1 LATKYIS
8 KINSIMIMHQVAL
21 ITGCSSGIGYETA
34 LMLARNG
41 YDTFATMR
49 NTRKSNSILKTTE
62 EEKLPLKVIE
72 LDVNEETSI
81 EKAISQVK
89 NEAKRIDILINNA
102 GYGLVGFFE
111 DLSLDEIRNQFETN
125 FFGVLNITKKVIPI
139 MRSQKSG
146 TIINISSGAG
156 QVGFPGISAYVSTK
170 FAVEGFSESLTYEL
184 SPFGIKVIIIEPGV
198 TKTSFFGNCIISE
211 QSAKKWS
218 PYSRPLEK
226 LQKDIGI
233 MQEHAT
239 YPTEVAKMILQVL
252 RTDEPKQRYIVGN
265 DVAMI
270 LEAKKNLSEIEFKK
284 MMMQNII

>member
-1 LATKYIS
+1 
-8 KINSIMIMHQVAL
+8 MMHQVAL

-41 YDTFATMR
+41 YHTIATMR
-49 NTRKSNSILKTTE
+49 NVKKSNSLLKTRE
-62 EEKLPLKVIE
+62 NLPLKVLE
-72 LDVNEETSI
+72 LDVNDAKSI
-81 EKAISQVK
+81 ERAINQVK

-146 TIINISSGAG
+146 IIINISSGAG

-170 FAVEGFSESLTYEL
+170 FAIEGFSESLTYEL

-198 TKTSFFGNCIISE
+198 IKTSFFNNCTISE
-211 QSAKKWS
+211 QSTKNGS
-218 PYSRPLEK
+218 PYSPSLDK
-226 LQKDIGI
+226 LQKDIDM

-239 YPTEVAKMILQVL
+239 SPIEVAKMIMQVV

-270 LEAKKNLSEIEFKK
+270 LEAKKNLSDIEFKK

>member
-1 LATKYIS
+1 
-8 KINSIMIMHQVAL
+8 MHQVAL

-41 YDTFATMR
+41 YHTFATMR
-49 NTRKSNSILKTTE
+49 NVKKSNSILKTRE
-62 EEKLPLKVIE
+62 EENLALKVLE
-72 LDVNEETSI
+72 LDVNDVRSI
-81 EKAISQVK
+81 ERAISQVK

-146 TIINISSGAG
+146 IIINISSGAG

-198 TKTSFFGNCIISE
+198 IKTNFFNNCTISE
-211 QSAKKWS
+211 QSAKNGS
-218 PYSRPLEK
+218 PYSSSVNK
-226 LQKDIGI
+226 LQKDIDM

-239 YPTEVAKMILQVL
+239 SPTEVAKMILQVL

-270 LEAKKNLSEIEFKK
+270 LEAKKNLSDIEFKN
-284 MMMQNII
+284 MMMQNFI

>member
-1 LATKYIS
+1 
-8 KINSIMIMHQVAL
+8 MVMHQVVL

-41 YDTFATMR
+41 FQTFATMR
-49 NTRKSNSILKTTE
+49 DTKKSNSLAKISEK
-62 EEKLPLKVIE
+62 EKLALKILE
-72 LDVNEETSI
+72 LDVNDGKSI
-81 EKAISQVK
+81 ENAINRIKS
-89 NEAKRIDILINNA
+89 EAKRIDILINNA

-111 DLSLDEIRNQFETN
+111 DLTLDEIRNQFETN

-139 MRSQKSG
+139 MRLQKSG
-146 TIINISSGAG
+146 TVVNISSGAG

-170 FAVEGFSESLTYEL
+170 FAVEGFSESLMYEL

-198 TKTSFFGNCIISE
+198 VKTNFFRNCVISE
-211 QSAKKWS
+211 ESTKNRS
-218 PYSRPLEK
+218 LYSRSLDK
-226 LQKDIGI
+226 IQKNIDL

-239 YPTEVAKMILQVL
+239 SPTDVAKIILQVL
-252 RTDEPKQRYIVGN
+252 STDEPKQRYIVGN

-270 LEAKKNLSEIEFKK
+270 LEAKRNLSDIEFKK

>member
-1 LATKYIS
+1 
-8 KINSIMIMHQVAL
+8 MMHQVAL
-21 ITGCSSGIGYETA
+21 ITGSSSGIGYETA

-41 YDTFATMR
+41 YHTFATMR
-49 NTRKSNSILKTTE
+49 NVKKSNSLLKISE
-62 EEKLPLKVIE
+62 KEKLPLEVIE
-72 LDVNEETSI
+72 LDVNDGMSI
-81 EKAISQVK
+81 ERAINQVK
-89 NEAKRIDILINNA
+89 NQTKRIDILINNA

-125 FFGVLNITKKVIPI
+125 FFGVLNITKKIIPT

-170 FAVEGFSESLTYEL
+170 FAIEGFSESLTYEL

-198 TKTSFFGNCIISE
+198 IKTEFFGNCIISE
-211 QSAKKWS
+211 QSASRES
-218 PYSRPLEK
+218 PYQRSLEK
-226 LQKDIGI
+226 LQKDIDM

-239 YPTEVAKMILQVL
+239 SPAEVAKMILQVL

-270 LEAKKNLSEIEFKK
+270 LEAKKNLSDIEFKK
-284 MMMQNII
+284 MMLQSII